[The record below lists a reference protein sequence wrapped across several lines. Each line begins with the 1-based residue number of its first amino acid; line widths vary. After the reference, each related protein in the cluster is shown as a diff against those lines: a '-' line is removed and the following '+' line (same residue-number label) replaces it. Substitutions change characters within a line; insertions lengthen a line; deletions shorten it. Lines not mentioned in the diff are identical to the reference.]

1 MALHQSNVI
10 GFSKILD
17 PNTLNEFIE
26 ISKKVMNKEI
36 ILEVYK
42 FIDFLKTNQEIDF
55 NLKRIVKIYSRWI
68 ENFEKYI
75 PMVMISLGDLLYRTG
90 WGTPNQQPFINI
102 ESA

>member
-42 FIDFLKTNQEIDF
+42 FIDFLKQIKK
-55 NLKRIVKIYSRWI
+55 LILI
-68 ENFEKYI
+68 
-75 PMVMISLGDLLYRTG
+75 
-90 WGTPNQQPFINI
+90 
-102 ESA
+102 